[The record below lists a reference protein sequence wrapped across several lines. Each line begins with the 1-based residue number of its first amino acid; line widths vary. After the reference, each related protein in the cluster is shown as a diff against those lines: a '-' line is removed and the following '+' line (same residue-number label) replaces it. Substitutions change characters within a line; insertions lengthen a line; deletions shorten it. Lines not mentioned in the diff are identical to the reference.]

1 MKNVSIID
9 PRTVRDI
16 SPSVLAAQ
24 GKPRIMPA
32 RFYKETTAGERAL
45 FGLRHGIYG
54 LPTEELIAW
63 VRERIGGRS
72 AIEIGAGHGGF
83 AEALG
88 IPATD
93 NWQQADPAIAG
104 HYAMVQQPVVTY
116 GEHVEK
122 LDAAAAVAKHKPQ
135 VVVATW
141 VTHRYRPE
149 RHAAGGNQDGVN
161 EEALIKSCETY
172 IFIGNRS
179 VHAGKSI
186 WSLPHEI
193 IEPDWVFSR
202 AINGSPDFIAV
213 WERNGR

>member
-16 SPSVLAAQ
+16 SPSALASP

-32 RFYKETTAGERAL
+32 SFYKETTPHERAV
-45 FGLRHGIYG
+45 FGVRNGIYG
-54 LPTEELIAW
+54 LPTEELVAW
-63 VRERIGGRS
+63 VRERIAGRS
-72 AIEIGAGHGGF
+72 AIEIGAGHGAF

-88 IPATD
+88 IPGTD
-93 NWQQADPAIAG
+93 NWQQANPSVAEY
-104 HYAMVQQPVVTY
+104 YAALGQPVVQY
-116 GEHVEK
+116 GDHVEK

-135 VVVATW
+135 VVVANW
-141 VTHRYRPE
+141 VTHKYRPE
-149 RHAAGGNQDGVN
+149 RHAAGGNQDGVD
-161 EEALIKSCETY
+161 EEAIIKACEAY

-193 IEPDWVFSR
+193 IEPDWIFSR
-202 AINGSPDFIAV
+202 ATNGSPDFIAV
-213 WERNGR
+213 WGAG